1 MFLLNNIKY
10 NKFNRITVGQFGKV
24 LLANVNAN
32 TIPPQALD
40 WELVAL
46 KILWSSGNL
55 YRVLECSMGSWN
67 WWELVG

>member
-32 TIPPQALD
+32 TIPP
-40 WELVAL
+40 
-46 KILWSSGNL
+46 
-55 YRVLECSMGSWN
+55 
-67 WWELVG
+67 